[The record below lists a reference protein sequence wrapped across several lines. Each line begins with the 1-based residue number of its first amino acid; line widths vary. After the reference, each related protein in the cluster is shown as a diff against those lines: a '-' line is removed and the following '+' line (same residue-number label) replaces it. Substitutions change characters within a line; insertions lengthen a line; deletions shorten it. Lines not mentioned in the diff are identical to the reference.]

1 MADEAPEDRIK
12 VDAQQVSL
20 LSFKQWLP
28 TWDTF
33 ISVNSG
39 AWKKPD
45 PTIYLFSMKAGV
57 LRNLSDVY
65 RRKYVNDK
73 SEGLQRAQD
82 RSRTAKIQRYVKYGY
97 PFGDLPEPQRTSA
110 NAHLQKPG
118 WLPTA
123 IVINILR
130 SGDQRRGKTVNN
142 DHLVEVINNG
152 GLTVLAVPQ
161 IDSAVSEYL
170 APFEVIDGQH
180 RLWAFDGSDTGIPD
194 DFELP
199 VVAYVGLDI
208 PWQAYLFW
216 SINVSPK
223 KINRSHAF
231 DLYPLLRTQD
241 WLEQVGELNV
251 YREARAQELTEL
263 LYAHT
268 ESAWHHRI
276 NMLGERG
283 GGSVSQN
290 AWVKALTSSFLA
302 TGRGKG
308 NRGLFQGKIGMDES
322 PLPWS
327 RAQQGALLI
336 EFWSSLK
343 ASIVGGTAHWWIT
356 RYKTG
361 RESALTDKT
370 SLLNQDMGLRAVLS
384 VLNDLLVARADEW
397 RLFDWRTDPSEDS
410 TLIEESTLALKSLRG
425 IQISEHLARIAA
437 GIAAH
442 DWRSLEGP
450 GVKGSEDEVLK
461 RSYRGSGGYTALKAD
476 LLQTLVDRN
485 NELSPVANELLT
497 EN

>member
-1 MADEAPEDRIK
+1 MTDEISEERIK
-12 VDAQQVSL
+12 IDAQQVAVL
-20 LSFKQWLP
+20 PFKQWLP
-28 TWDTF
+28 TWDDF
-33 ISVNSG
+33 NSVKSG
-39 AWKKPD
+39 EWKKPE

-57 LRNLSDVY
+57 LRSLSDVY
-65 RRKYVNDK
+65 RRKYVEDK

-82 RSRTAKIQRYVKYGY
+82 RSRTAKIQRYVKFGY
-97 PFGDLPEPQRTSA
+97 PYGDLPEPQRTSA
-110 NAHLQKPG
+110 NAHLRKPG

-123 IVINILR
+123 IVVNILG
-130 SGDQRRGKTVNN
+130 SGERRRGKTVNDN
-142 DHLVEVINNG
+142 HIVTITQADGHM
-152 GLTVLAVPQ
+152 VLDVPE
-161 IDSAVSEYL
+161 IDSAVTDYL

-180 RLWAFDGSDTGIPD
+180 RLWAFDGGDTGIPD

-263 LYAHT
+263 LYAHS

-276 NMLGERG
+276 NMLGEKG

-302 TGRGKG
+302 TGRGTG
-308 NRGLFQGKIGMDES
+308 NRGLFQGNIGMDDS

-336 EFWSSLK
+336 EFWSQLK
-343 ASIVGGTAHWWIT
+343 SSIAEGPAHWWI
-356 RYKTG
+356 RQYKGG
-361 RESALTDKT
+361 REHALTDKT

-384 VLNDLLVARADEW
+384 VLNDVLVERADQW
-397 RLFDWRTDPSEDS
+397 HLFDWRTDPSEDS
-410 TLIEESTLALKSLRG
+410 TLMEEATLALKSLRTTAL
-425 IQISEHLARIAA
+425 STRLATVAA
-437 GIAAH
+437 SVAAH

-450 GVKGSEDEVLK
+450 GVKGSDDEVLK
-461 RSYRGSGGYTALKAD
+461 RSYRGSGGYTALKTD
-476 LLQTLVDRN
+476 LLKTFVDQN
-485 NELSPVANELLT
+485 NELSPVANELLG